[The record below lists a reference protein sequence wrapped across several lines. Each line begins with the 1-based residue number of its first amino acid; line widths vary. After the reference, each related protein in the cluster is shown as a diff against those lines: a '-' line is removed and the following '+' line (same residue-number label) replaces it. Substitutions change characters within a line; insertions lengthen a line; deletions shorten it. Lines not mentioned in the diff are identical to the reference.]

1 MRNCLFFGNS
11 LEFFWNL
18 MEIFLNFFWN
28 SSEGFFLEEFFW
40 WNFFEGIFWEKFV
53 SGIFFE
59 GFFGGIFLGW
69 FLEGLLFLEK
79 FFSMNYLFYFNV
91 EGNWFVR
98 QDFGFCQDFVW
109 KQKKGRKE
117 DEFRSLEE
125 VRLQV
130 HCT

>member
-1 MRNCLFFGNS
+1 MKKQVQKGFWPLSAMQGIGYFQSLRNFLRNCLFFGNS

-18 MEIFLNFFWN
+18 FEIFLNFFWN

-59 GFFGGIFLGW
+59 GFFWEDLGG

-91 EGNWFVR
+91 EGN
-98 QDFGFCQDFVW
+98 
-109 KQKKGRKE
+109 
-117 DEFRSLEE
+117 
-125 VRLQV
+125 
-130 HCT
+130 